1 MPIRINLLAEAQA
14 LEDLR
19 RRDPVKRSI
28 WAAGILICT
37 MLTWSG
43 YMQLKAM
50 KIKSDVNRIQAQVT
64 RHANEFQQALG
75 NQRRLDEVTHRLAS
89 LHQLATNRLLYGTLL
104 DALQSSTIDDV
115 QLTRF
120 RTEQSFSMTEEVR
133 PKTNDEG
140 HVTPGRPA
148 TASEKI
154 VVVLDARDSGPNPGD
169 QVNKYKKAIADYPY
183 FGAIL
188 GKTNEVRLTSLAP
201 PQMIDGKSC
210 VQFTLECRYPERTR

>member
-1 MPIRINLLAEAQA
+1 
-14 LEDLR
+14 
-19 RRDPVKRSI
+19 
-28 WAAGILICT
+28 
-37 MLTWSG
+37 
-43 YMQLKAM
+43 
-50 KIKSDVNRIQAQVT
+50 
-64 RHANEFQQALG
+64 
-75 NQRRLDEVTHRLAS
+75 
-89 LHQLATNRLLYGTLL
+89 
-104 DALQSSTIDDV
+104 
-115 QLTRF
+115 
-120 RTEQSFSMTEEVR
+120 MTEEVR